1 MELRG
6 IERSKE
12 IGALEN
18 GFLRETMRKGV
29 SSKKTVF
36 WTCRL
41 LIFVQ
46 PGLTVLELL
55 NTIPTGETLFRRG

>member
-18 GFLRETMRKGV
+18 GFLRETMRKRV
-29 SSKKTVF
+29 FLKKPVF
-36 WTCRL
+36 CKFMLWKS
-41 LIFVQ
+41 
-46 PGLTVLELL
+46 
-55 NTIPTGETLFRRG
+55 

>member
-18 GFLRETMRKGV
+18 GFLRETMRKRV
-29 SSKKTVF
+29 FLKKPVF

-46 PGLTVLELL
+46 QGLTVLKLL